1 MFCLRMKSVLLTN
14 QKQPLKFVQQN
25 SYLDFLPNT
34 LHIIIQRVHLLV
46 KLQAGRT
53 NKQTANMKSL
63 TGISQGFDKCTKA
76 TLQNN
81 YLQNASRWQLLLWNM
96 ITISLWWKTPESLE
110 LYWYQEVIE
119 IKFLLILFMEE
130 DFQVLLCSE
139 SFKCFFFL
147 TFRPVEMKKFWGA
160 GSL

>member
-1 MFCLRMKSVLLTN
+1 MWDARLTHFAGEYFFFQSRFEANEMFCLRMKSVLLTN

-25 SYLDFLPNT
+25 SYLDLLPNT
-34 LHIIIQRVHLLV
+34 LHIIIQRVHLLI

-81 YLQNASRWQLLLWNM
+81 YFYRTPPDDSFCFETWSRYHYDEKRL
-96 ITISLWWKTPESLE
+96 K
-110 LYWYQEVIE
+110 V
-119 IKFLLILFMEE
+119 
-130 DFQVLLCSE
+130 
-139 SFKCFFFL
+139 
-147 TFRPVEMKKFWGA
+147 
-160 GSL
+160 